1 MIKNGKTLVIDCG
14 GNNLTFNVILSP
26 RVGFCGFSRSAH
38 GLFGQ
43 EDFRKEVVVT
53 RGNDDGGGARV
64 AARVWLGAKL
74 TLGGMGEVHRSLYSG
89 VGGVQKD

>member
-1 MIKNGKTLVIDCG
+1 
-14 GNNLTFNVILSP
+14 
-26 RVGFCGFSRSAH
+26 
-38 GLFGQ
+38 
-43 EDFRKEVVVT
+43 VT